1 MELYTIEKEA
11 LNVNEST
18 VKDSYILVLDFVNS
32 KHLVAQTL
40 LLYVLARHFY
50 MVDNGRGIH

>member
-32 KHLVAQTL
+32 KDLVAQTL